1 MLFAN
6 CHFHSTFSDGEYHP
20 HKLVALAQSLGH
32 RALILTDHDT
42 VRGTYF
48 LQNAA
53 RRAGMLSLLGC
64 EFSTVGLGSSFHLV
78 GIDFNP
84 ENAAMRRLLAR
95 VSAKSTERSRIL
107 FERGLKN
114 GTLRPGITWQDV
126 VDAYPD
132 NDYLCNN
139 QVFFTMQARGIYTP
153 ADYPDFF
160 RGNFAPPS
168 AVNREIEELTGMY
181 TPDIEEVI
189 HTILQA
195 GGVPIVAHPHR
206 RAKYVDDLIR
216 MGVMGFETRHPDL
229 VDEGEPD
236 YYDRLCTERHLYKL
250 GGTDHSAVLGGLAER
265 MAHLNVPVETG
276 YVTEEDFM
284 KLYRRELG

>member
-20 HKLVALAQSLGH
+20 SKLVELAKSLGH

-53 RRAGMLSLLGC
+53 RKAGMLSLLGC
-64 EFSTVGLGSSFHLV
+64 EFSTKGLGSSFHLV

-84 ENAAMRRLLAR
+84 ENAAMRKLLAR
-95 VSAKSTERSRIL
+95 AAAKQTERSHIL
-107 FERGLKN
+107 FDRGLER

-126 VDAYPD
+126 LDFFPD
-132 NDYLCNN
+132 NDYYCNN
-139 QVFFTMQARGIYTP
+139 QVFFTMQERGIYKP
-153 ADYPDFF
+153 EDYPEFF
-160 RGNFAPPS
+160 YNNFAPPS
-168 AVNREIEELTGMY
+168 SVNREIEELTGLY
-181 TPDIEEVI
+181 TPDVEEVV
-189 HTILQA
+189 HTILAA
-195 GGVPIVAHPHR
+195 GGVPVIAHPNKR
-206 RAKYVDDLIR
+206 EKYVDDLIR

-229 VDEGEPD
+229 TEGEPEF
-236 YYDRLCTERHLYKL
+236 YDQLCTERNLYKL